1 MTLASD
7 VLRHLQWLVEKI
19 VGPVVLLAL
28 LLLTSCNN
36 APESGAGLDEST
48 PPSLFA
54 PRPVIKQVDPPELIQ
69 ALDPWLDTYA
79 PQVQIRQPQ
88 AEQIFDTTTVSVVL
102 QVQDL
107 PIYKDEMWGMGPHVQ
122 LLLDNQPYG
131 SVYDL
136 TQPIVLEDL
145 APGTHTIRAFAVRP
159 WDESFKNEG
168 SYAQVTFHIFA
179 QTDENSP
186 KDNRPLLTYGA
197 PLGIYGAEPVLLD
210 FYLLNAPL
218 HQVAEDNPAISD
230 WRVRYTVN
238 GESLMLKDWEAIY
251 IEGLKPGQNWVQ
263 LTLVDD
269 AGQPMEGVF
278 NNTVRLINYDPGLD
292 DGLAKIVR
300 GEVTLAEIGG
310 IVDPSYEPEVP
321 EVEVPEVEVPEPEVL
336 ELPNKDSKPDRQP
349 EQIAP
354 EAVQPEESQPE
365 EIQPE
370 KMTPVDEPRSEVT
383 APEPLDETSELL
395 DDDEADSSESSDA
408 EFEESAVNSDLPME
422 PPSVLEPSLS
432 AGAKIDQLET
442 PAVLEETVT
451 PVDTQA
457 VQAPEEKDVEAVPEP
472 GLTLEVDAS
481 VAPEF
486 ADSEVM
492 SEPIEDAPVMAEPTI
507 DTPVETF
514 AEPIIDKPTE
524 EEAAPSKRR
533 YLQRL
538 YDYRDRSMETYKR

>member
-19 VGPVVLLAL
+19 VGPVVLSAL
-28 LLLTSCNN
+28 LLLTSCSN
-36 APESGAGLDEST
+36 APKAGVGLDESA

-54 PRPVIKQVDPPELIQ
+54 PSPVLNQVDPPDLIQ
-69 ALDPWLDTYA
+69 ALAPWLDTYA
-79 PQVQIRQPQ
+79 PQVRIRQPRAGQ
-88 AEQIFDTTTVSVVL
+88 VFDVATVSVVL

-107 PIYKDEMWGMGPHVQ
+107 PIYKDAMWGMGPHVQ
-122 LLLDNQPYG
+122 ILLDNQPYG

-136 TQPIVLEDL
+136 TQPIVLKDL
-145 APGTHTIRAFAVRP
+145 TPGTHTIRAFAVRP

-186 KDNRPLLTYGA
+186 KDSQPLLTYGA
-197 PLGIYGAEPVLLD
+197 PLGVYGAEPVLLD

-238 GESLMLKDWEAIY
+238 GESLIIKDWESIY
-251 IEGLKPGQNWVQ
+251 VEGLKPGQNWVQ

-269 AGQPMEGVF
+269 AGEPVEGVF
-278 NNTVRLINYDPGLD
+278 NNTVQLINYDPGLD
-292 DGLAKIVR
+292 DSLAKIVR
-300 GEVTLAEIGG
+300 GDVTLAETGG
-310 IVDPSYEPEVP
+310 IVDPDYEPEM
-321 EVEVPEVEVPEPEVL
+321 PEPEMPEPEMP
-336 ELPNKDSKPDRQP
+336 ELPNEDSKPERQP
-349 EQIAP
+349 SQIAP
-354 EAVQPEESQPE
+354 EEVQPEEVEPPE
-365 EIQPE
+365 EMPQIDVP
-370 KMTPVDEPRSEVT
+370 KSEVT
-383 APEPLDETSELL
+383 APKPVDETSELL
-395 DDDEADSSESSDA
+395 DDDEDDSSESDA
-408 EFEESAVNSDLPME
+408 EFEKSAVNSDLPME

-432 AGAKIDQLET
+432 EKAKIDQLET
-442 PAVLEETVT
+442 PAVLEEAVT
-451 PVDTQA
+451 PVDAQA
-457 VQAPEEKDVEAVPEP
+457 VQVPEDKDVEAVPEP
-472 GLTLEVDAS
+472 GLTLKVDAS

-514 AEPIIDKPTE
+514 VEPTTDKPTE
-524 EEAAPSKRR
+524 EEVAPSKRR

-538 YDYRDRSMETYKR
+538 YDYRDRSMETYGR